1 MCFTTELAQN
11 AGGFLKEASSLVSPQ
26 AFEKRY
32 GKKQFPLIEE
42 PSGALEIVILK
53 CLSVRAV
60 CLKDAVLLN
69 VHKKYRET
77 GSSGSEVSLSAD
89 FDAKLLFLKDR
100 FSPSTR
106 RYRKYLALCKKN
118 RWRTKILPITCRNCW
133 ICSRDAFSPFC
144 SKIRTCCFSDSSGNC
159 CSWNRTVSH
168 CLRPQHSLPFFFLGR
183 TGASIP
189 RSTLRWIP
197 AGMEHVGVYPANCGM
212 SCTYFPARKEES
224 GFTY

>member
-1 MCFTTELAQN
+1 MPIS
-11 AGGFLKEASSLVSPQ
+11 KS
-26 AFEKRY
+26 
-32 GKKQFPLIEE
+32 
-42 PSGALEIVILK
+42 
-53 CLSVRAV
+53 CLSEGCCFAYRAQEIQRNRFQWQWGISV
-60 CLKDAVLLN
+60 GWLWCQ
-69 VHKKYRET
+69 T
-77 GSSGSEVSLSAD
+77 SLSERSFQS
-89 FDAKLLFLKDR
+89 FDSALQKI
-100 FSPSTR
+100 FSSVQ
-106 RYRKYLALCKKN
+106 KN

-168 CLRPQHSLPFFFLGR
+168 CLRTQYSLPFFFLGR

-197 AGMEHVGVYPANCGM
+197 SGMEHVGVYPANCGM

-224 GFTY
+224 GFTYRGSLKK

>member
-1 MCFTTELAQN
+1 VCHKISISLLHTLAVRIFSVLLNTVICKSVSSKSKATSLHTVDNSPYALSYPECEGGGWHGVCFTTELAQN

-53 CLSVRAV
+53 CLSVSAV

-89 FDAKLLFLKDR
+89 FDAKLLFLKDH

-106 RYRKYLALCKKN
+106 RYRKYLALCKK
-118 RWRTKILPITCRNCW
+118 TDGGPK
-133 ICSRDAFSPFC
+133 S
-144 SKIRTCCFSDSSGNC
+144 
-159 CSWNRTVSH
+159 
-168 CLRPQHSLPFFFLGR
+168 
-183 TGASIP
+183 
-189 RSTLRWIP
+189 
-197 AGMEHVGVYPANCGM
+197 
-212 SCTYFPARKEES
+212 FP
-224 GFTY
+224 